1 MRKEGTMALKIP
13 TLNNLK
19 NIVTPTQIEGD

>member
-1 MRKEGTMALKIP
+1 MRKKGTVALKIA

-19 NIVTPTQIEGD
+19 NIVTPAQIGGT